1 MMADKVFS
9 PERLQEAM
17 NGMSNIDLAAKLGC
31 ARSSITMYLSGQRT
45 PSKMTIQL
53 MAICLG
59 VSPAWLMGLDVQKYI
74 EKTDPISE
82 DGLSNV
88 DVQIMNLVRQLT
100 PENKKKFAEKLEVL
114 VEFQEP
120 SPERRD

>member
-1 MMADKVFS
+1 MTDKIFS

-17 NGMSNIDLAAKLGC
+17 GGMSNIDLAEKLGC

-59 VSPAWLMGLDVQKYI
+59 VSPAWLMGLDVPKYLERPTPVSKGGPS
-74 EKTDPISE
+74 EKE
-82 DGLSNV
+82 RLVYERLSK
-88 DVQIMNLVRQLT
+88 LT
-100 PENKKKFAEKLEVL
+100 PENLDIALAPVSYTHLQRDIPTRVL
-114 VEFQEP
+114 
-120 SPERRD
+120 